1 MTTWEQLVRA
11 YVASGRRYWD
21 ELDVAQKEALAV
33 AYFRECWRDLGD
45 AAFPSKAAAHD
56 LLGHIADHAYV
67 GRVLVARLVRDVG
80 ESRRIHE
87 EFEEQRDIFDAME
100 LRARREPDP
109 DDYDDDTPA
118 FLKPQA
124 LA

>member
-1 MTTWEQLVRA
+1 DGIRAFHVTGVQTCALPIYGGSGVGRPGREIGGPMTTWEQLVRA

-67 GRVLVARLVRDVG
+67 GRVL
-80 ESRRIHE
+80 
-87 EFEEQRDIFDAME
+87 
-100 LRARREPDP
+100 
-109 DDYDDDTPA
+109 
-118 FLKPQA
+118 
-124 LA
+124 